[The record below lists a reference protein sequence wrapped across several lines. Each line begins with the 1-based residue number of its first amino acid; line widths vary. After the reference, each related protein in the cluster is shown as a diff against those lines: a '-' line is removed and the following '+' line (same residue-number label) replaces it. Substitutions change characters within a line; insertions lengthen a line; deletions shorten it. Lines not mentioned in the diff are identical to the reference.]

1 MARVLRCCEKEAS
14 WSGLMHLRCEAG
26 LDSQD
31 LEEMTV
37 LPRPGVHDAGELM
50 YAVCM
55 LGVVTRLGSEL
66 WD

>member
-1 MARVLRCCEKEAS
+1 MLRERSKLVWVE
-14 WSGLMHLRCEAG
+14 